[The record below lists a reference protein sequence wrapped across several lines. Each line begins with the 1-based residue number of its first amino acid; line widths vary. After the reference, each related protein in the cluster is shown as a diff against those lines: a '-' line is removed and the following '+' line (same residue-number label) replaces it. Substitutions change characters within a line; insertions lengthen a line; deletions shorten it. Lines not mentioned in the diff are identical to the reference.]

1 MDAVNRAEELVRQ
14 AKERALSCQTDA
26 SGKGLQKW
34 AEKEG
39 IQDRLSAA
47 EQAGAGHGA
56 TEEQWPDGACGC
68 GVRGVR

>member
-1 MDAVNRAEELVRQ
+1 MNRAEVLARQ
-14 AKERALSCQTDA
+14 AQERALSCQKDV
-26 SGKGLQKW
+26 SGKGLHKW

-39 IQDRLSAA
+39 IQDKLSAA
-47 EQAGAGHGA
+47 EQSGAGHGA

>member
-1 MDAVNRAEELVRQ
+1 MNRAEELARQ
-14 AKERALSCQTDA
+14 AQERAQSCRMDA
-26 SGKGLQKW
+26 AEKGLQEW

-39 IQDRLSAA
+39 LLDRLAAA
-47 EQAGAGHGA
+47 EQAAAGHGA